1 MNAAP
6 CEPRVPAGG
15 GIPLA
20 VAITW
25 AVASALLLFADGPAQ
40 AGALPPVG
48 LAPYPRSSSAVLQ
61 RASDFGVNIVRM
73 PPRPNATAP
82 GTGTSA
88 LVPPPAI
95 VTPPMTPPV
104 PPPSNQPPAPQGR
117 LVKVTVK
124 LGAQPREP
132 EKGWLGVH
140 MDVLESPLALSLG
153 LPNANG
159 VLVLEAIASGP
170 AAQAGISLGDII
182 VGLNGGPV
190 TQVGELRQRLAAMAP
205 GRDVEV
211 ELWRVAQSGGDF
223 LQTLRRLGEGGN
235 AHVMFR
241 LGRLYANGIGVA
253 RDDIEAVRW
262 YRMGAS
268 AGNLNATG
276 ALAMALIEGRG
287 ATKDEQEGLHLL
299 RAAADGDNHEAQHL
313 LGVILGQGK
322 LVSKDTAE
330 AIRWLTKAAEA
341 GHVPSMLD
349 LAALHNSAEGGAAD
363 PVKAAFWYKRAAD
376 LGNSAGMVNL
386 GFMHQQG
393 KGVEHNDITAVALYR
408 RAAAEG
414 NSTGIHNLAA
424 MLDSGRGVP
433 RKDPEQAADLIL
445 RALEMRNEF
454 SYKQM
459 TQNSRAWSLE
469 FRRALQ
475 RKLQT
480 AGVYSGRIDGELRD
494 TTISAIN
501 AYINRTR

>member
-1 MNAAP
+1 MSRAP
-6 CEPRVPAGG
+6 CEPRSAAGG

-20 VAITW
+20 VAVTW
-25 AVASALLLFADGPAQ
+25 AVASAINLCANGPAQ
-40 AGALPPVG
+40 AGALSPLG
-48 LAPYPRSSSAVLQ
+48 LAPHGRASSAVVH
-61 RASDFGVNIVRM
+61 RASDFGISIVRM
-73 PPRPNATAP
+73 PPRPSATAP
-82 GTGTSA
+82 GTGASA
-88 LVPPPAI
+88 LTPPPAV
-95 VTPPMTPPV
+95 VTPPAPTPP
-104 PPPSNQPPAPQGR
+104 NQPPAPQGR
-117 LVKVTVK
+117 LVKLTVR

-132 EKGWLGVH
+132 EKGWLGVQ
-140 MDVLESPLALSLG
+140 MDALDLPLALSLG

-159 VLVLEAIASGP
+159 VLVLEAIAGGP
-170 AAQAGISLGDII
+170 AAQAGLGLGDII
-182 VGLNGGPV
+182 VGLSGGPV
-190 TQVGELRQRLAAMAP
+190 TQVGELRQRLAALTP

-211 ELWRVAQSGGDF
+211 ELWRIAETGGDF
-223 LQTLRRLGEGGN
+223 LQTLRRLAEGGN

-241 LGRLYANGIGVA
+241 LGRLYANGIGLA

-268 AGNLNATG
+268 AGNLNATT
-276 ALAMALIEGRG
+276 ALGVALIEGRG
-287 ATKDEQEGLHLL
+287 ATKDEQEGLRLL
-299 RAAADGDNHEAQHL
+299 RAAADKDNLDALHW

-322 LVSKDTAE
+322 LVSKDRTE
-330 AIRWLTKAAEA
+330 AIRLLSKAAEA
-341 GHVPSMLD
+341 GHVASMLD
-349 LAALHNSAEGGAAD
+349 LASLYNSAEGGAAD

-376 LGNSAGMVNL
+376 LGSSAGMVNL

-408 RAAAEG
+408 KAAAEG

-433 RKDPEQAADLIL
+433 RKDPEQAADLML

-459 TQNSRAWSLE
+459 TQNSRAWSAE

-475 RKLQT
+475 RRLQT

>member
-1 MNAAP
+1 
-6 CEPRVPAGG
+6 
-15 GIPLA
+15 
-20 VAITW
+20 
-25 AVASALLLFADGPAQ
+25 
-40 AGALPPVG
+40 
-48 LAPYPRSSSAVLQ
+48 
-61 RASDFGVNIVRM
+61 
-73 PPRPNATAP
+73 
-82 GTGTSA
+82 
-88 LVPPPAI
+88 
-95 VTPPMTPPV
+95 
-104 PPPSNQPPAPQGR
+104 
-117 LVKVTVK
+117 
-124 LGAQPREP
+124 
-132 EKGWLGVH
+132 
-140 MDVLESPLALSLG
+140 MDVLELPLALSLG
-153 LPNANG
+153 LSNANG

-170 AAQAGISLGDII
+170 AAQAGVGLGDII
-182 VGLNGGPV
+182 IGLNGRPV
-190 TQVGELRQRLAAMAP
+190 AQVGELRQRLAAMAP
-205 GRDVEV
+205 GTDADV
-211 ELWRVAQSGGDF
+211 ELWRIAEGGGDF

-235 AHVMFR
+235 AYVMFR

-253 RDDIEAVRW
+253 RDDVEAVRW

-268 AGNLNATG
+268 AGNLNATT
-276 ALAMALIEGRG
+276 ALALALIEGRG
-287 ATKDEQEGLHLL
+287 ATKDEQEGLRLL
-299 RAAADGDNHEAQHL
+299 RAAAEKDNHEALHR
-313 LGVILGQGK
+313 LGVILSQGK
-322 LVSKDTAE
+322 LAAKDTAE
-330 AIRWLTKAAEA
+330 ATRLLTRAAEA
-341 GHVPSMLD
+341 GHVSSMLD
-349 LAALHNSAEGGAAD
+349 LAALYNSAEAGAGD

-393 KGVEHNDITAVALYR
+393 KGVERNDITAVALYR

-433 RKDPEQAADLIL
+433 RKDPEQAAELML

-501 AYINRTR
+501 AYVNRTR

>member
-6 CEPRVPAGG
+6 CEPRLPAGG
-15 GIPLA
+15 GITLA
-20 VAITW
+20 VAVTC
-25 AVASALLLFADGPAQ
+25 AVGSAMLLLPDGPAR
-40 AGALPPVG
+40 AGTLPPAG
-48 LAPYPRSSSAVLQ
+48 RPPDNRAWGGVLQ
-61 RASDFGVNIVRM
+61 RASDAGINIVRM

-88 LVPPPAI
+88 LTPPPAI
-95 VTPPMTPPV
+95 VTPPV

-117 LVKVTVK
+117 LVKVTAK

-140 MDVLESPLALSLG
+140 MDGLELPLALALG
-153 LPNANG
+153 LPNADG
-159 VLVLEAIASGP
+159 VLVLEAIAGGP
-170 AAQAGISLGDII
+170 AAQAGIGLGDII

-190 TQVGELRQRLAAMAP
+190 TQVGDLRQRLAAMAP

-211 ELWRVAQSGGDF
+211 EVWRIAEGAGDF

-241 LGRLYANGIGVA
+241 LGRLYANGIGVG

-268 AGNLNATG
+268 AGNLNATA
-276 ALAMALIEGRG
+276 ALGMALIEGRG
-287 ATKDEQEGLHLL
+287 ATKDEQEGLRLL
-299 RAAADGDNHEAQHL
+299 RAAAAGDSHEAQHW

-330 AIRWLTKAAEA
+330 AMRLLTRAAEA
-341 GHVPSMLD
+341 GHVSSMLD
-349 LAALHNSAEGGAAD
+349 LASLYNTAEEGAAD
-363 PVKAAFWYKRAAD
+363 PVKAAFWYRRAAD

-414 NSTGIHNLAA
+414 NSTGVHNLAA
-424 MLDSGRGVP
+424 MLDSGRGVA

-454 SYKQM
+454 TYKQM
-459 TQNSRAWSLE
+459 TQNSRAWSLD

>member
-1 MNAAP
+1 MNCA
-6 CEPRVPAGG
+6 PRVP
-15 GIPLA
+15 GIPRA
-20 VAITW
+20 VAVSW
-25 AVASALLLFADGPAQ
+25 AVASAVLLFGDGPAQ
-40 AGALPPVG
+40 AGAAPPAG
-48 LAPYPRSSSAVLQ
+48 LAAHSRALSAVVH
-61 RASDFGVNIVRM
+61 RASDFGINIVRM
-73 PPRPNATAP
+73 PPRPIATAP

-88 LVPPPAI
+88 LTPPAM
-95 VTPPMTPPV
+95 VTPPV
-104 PPPSNQPPAPQGR
+104 PPPPNQPSAPQGR
-117 LVKVTVK
+117 LVKLTVR

-132 EKGWLGVH
+132 EKGWLGVQ
-140 MDVLESPLALSLG
+140 MDALELPLALSLG

-159 VLVLEAIASGP
+159 VLVLEAIAGSP
-170 AAQAGISLGDII
+170 AAQGGVGLGDII
-182 VGLNGGPV
+182 VSLSGRPV
-190 TQVGELRQRLAAMAP
+190 AQAGELRQRLAAMAP

-211 ELWRVAQSGGDF
+211 ELWRIGEGGGDF
-223 LQTLRRLGEGGN
+223 LQALRRLGEGGN
-235 AHVMFR
+235 AYVMFR

-253 RDDIEAVRW
+253 RDDTEAVRW

-268 AGNLNATG
+268 AGNLNATT

-287 ATKDEQEGLHLL
+287 ATKDEQEGLRLL
-299 RAAADGDNHEAQHL
+299 RGAAEGDNHEALHW

-322 LVSKDTAE
+322 LVSKDTGE
-330 AIRWLTKAAEA
+330 ATRLLTRAAEA

-349 LAALHNSAEGGAAD
+349 LASLYNSAEGGAAD
-363 PVKAAFWYKRAAD
+363 PAKAAFWYKRAAD
-376 LGNSAGMVNL
+376 LGSSAGMVNL

-408 RAAAEG
+408 KAAAEG

-501 AYINRTR
+501 AYMNRTR

>member
-25 AVASALLLFADGPAQ
+25 AVASAMLLFADGPAQ

-88 LVPPPAI
+88 LVPPPA
-95 VTPPMTPPV
+95 TPPV

-117 LVKVTVK
+117 LVKLTVK

-140 MDVLESPLALSLG
+140 MDVLELPLALSLG

-159 VLVLEAIASGP
+159 ALVLEAIASGP

-205 GRDVEV
+205 GRDVEA
-211 ELWRVAQSGGDF
+211 ELWRIAQSGGDF

-287 ATKDEQEGLHLL
+287 ATKDEQEGLRLL

-349 LAALHNSAEGGAAD
+349 LAALHNIAEGGAAD

-433 RKDPEQAADLIL
+433 RKDPEEAADLIL

>member
-6 CEPRVPAGG
+6 CERRLPAGG
-15 GIPLA
+15 GSPLA
-20 VAITW
+20 VTW
-25 AVASALLLFADGPAQ
+25 AVVIAIFLLGDGPARAGGVAPGGLATDSRASSALLH
-40 AGALPPVG
+40 
-48 LAPYPRSSSAVLQ
+48 
-61 RASDFGVNIVRM
+61 RASDFGIDIVRM
-73 PPRPNATAP
+73 PPRPNATVP
-82 GTGTSA
+82 STGTSA
-88 LVPPPAI
+88 STPPPTA
-95 VTPPMTPPV
+95 VTPPV
-104 PPPSNQPPAPQGR
+104 PPPPNQPPAPQGR
-117 LVKVTVK
+117 LVKLTVR

-132 EKGWLGVH
+132 EKGWLGVQ
-140 MDVLESPLALSLG
+140 MDVLELPLALSLG

-170 AAQAGISLGDII
+170 AAQAGVGLGDII
-182 VGLNGGPV
+182 IGLNGRPV
-190 TQVGELRQRLAAMAP
+190 AQVGELRQRLAAMAP
-205 GRDVEV
+205 GTDADV
-211 ELWRVAQSGGDF
+211 ELWRIAEGGGDF
-223 LQTLRRLGEGGN
+223 LQTLRRLGESGN
-235 AHVMFR
+235 AYVMFR

-253 RDDIEAVRW
+253 RDDVEAVRW

-268 AGNLNATG
+268 AGNLNATT
-276 ALAMALIEGRG
+276 ALALALIEGRG
-287 ATKDEQEGLHLL
+287 ATKDEQEGLRLL
-299 RAAADGDNHEAQHL
+299 RAAAEKDNHEALHR
-313 LGVILGQGK
+313 LGVILSQGK
-322 LVSKDTAE
+322 LVAKDTAE
-330 AIRWLTKAAEA
+330 ATRLLTRAAEA

-349 LAALHNSAEGGAAD
+349 LAALYNSAEAGAGD

-393 KGVEHNDITAVALYR
+393 KGVERNDITAVALYR

-433 RKDPEQAADLIL
+433 RKDPEQAAELML

-459 TQNSRAWSLE
+459 TQNARAWSLE

-501 AYINRTR
+501 AYLNRTR

>member
-1 MNAAP
+1 MNRALR
-6 CEPRVPAGG
+6 EPRLPAGG

-20 VAITW
+20 VAVTC
-25 AVASALLLFADGPAQ
+25 AVASALLLFADGPVQ
-40 AGALPPVG
+40 AGALPPAG
-48 LAPYPRSSSAVLQ
+48 RALYSRALSSVLQ
-61 RASDFGVNIVRM
+61 RASDSGINIVRM
-73 PPRPNATAP
+73 PPRPDAAAP

-88 LVPPPAI
+88 LTPPPAI
-95 VTPPMTPPV
+95 VTPPV

-124 LGAQPREP
+124 LGTQPREP

-140 MDVLESPLALSLG
+140 MDVLELPLALSLG

-170 AAQAGISLGDII
+170 AAQAGIGLGDII

-205 GRDVEV
+205 GRDMEV
-211 ELWRVAQSGGDF
+211 ELWRIAEGGDDF

-235 AHVMFR
+235 AYVMFR

-268 AGNLNATG
+268 AGSLNATA

-287 ATKDEQEGLHLL
+287 ATKDEQEGLRLL
-299 RAAADGDNHEAQHL
+299 RAAAEGDNHEAQHW

-322 LVSKDTAE
+322 LVSKDTVE
-330 AIRWLTKAAEA
+330 AIRLLTRAAEA

-349 LAALHNSAEGGAAD
+349 LASLYNTAEGGAAD
-363 PVKAAFWYKRAAD
+363 PVKAAFWYRRAAD

-393 KGVEHNDITAVALYR
+393 KGVEHNDITAVSLYR

-424 MLDSGRGVP
+424 MLDSGRGVQ

-454 SYKQM
+454 TYRQM

-494 TTISAIN
+494 TTIS
-501 AYINRTR
+501 

>member
-6 CEPRVPAGG
+6 CEPRLPAGS

-20 VAITW
+20 VAVSW
-25 AVASALLLFADGPAQ
+25 AVASAVLLFGNGPAR
-40 AGALPPVG
+40 AGALPPAG
-48 LAPYPRSSSAVLQ
+48 LAPHSRALGAVLH
-61 RASDFGVNIVRM
+61 RASDFGINIVRM

-88 LVPPPAI
+88 LAPPPQI
-95 VTPPMTPPV
+95 VTPPV
-104 PPPSNQPPAPQGR
+104 PPPPNQPPAPQGR
-117 LVKVTVK
+117 LVKLTVR

-132 EKGWLGVH
+132 EKGWLGVQ
-140 MDVLESPLALSLG
+140 MDGLELPLALSLG

-159 VLVLEAIASGP
+159 VLVLEAVASGP
-170 AAQAGISLGDII
+170 AAQAGVGLGDII
-182 VGLNGGPV
+182 VGLNGRPV
-190 TQVGELRQRLAAMAP
+190 TQMGELRQRLAAMAP
-205 GRDVEV
+205 GSDVEL
-211 ELWRVAQSGGDF
+211 ELWRIAEGDDF

-235 AHVMFR
+235 AYVMFR

-268 AGNLNATG
+268 AGNLNATT

-287 ATKDEQEGLHLL
+287 ATKDEREGLRLL
-299 RAAADGDNHEAQHL
+299 RAAAEKDNHEALHW

-322 LVSKDTAE
+322 LLSKDTTE
-330 AIRWLTKAAEA
+330 AIRLLTRAAEA

-349 LAALHNSAEGGAAD
+349 LASLYNSAEGGAAD

-494 TTISAIN
+494 TTITAIN

>member
-6 CEPRVPAGG
+6 CEPRLPVGG

-20 VAITW
+20 VAVTW
-25 AVASALLLFADGPAQ
+25 ALVSPILLLAHGPAQ
-40 AGALPPVG
+40 AAALRS
-48 LAPYPRSSSAVLQ
+48 LAPHARPANALLNRT
-61 RASDFGVNIVRM
+61 SDFGINIVRM
-73 PPRPNATAP
+73 PPRPSATAP

-88 LVPPPAI
+88 LTPPPPHAV
-95 VTPPMTPPV
+95 VTPP
-104 PPPSNQPPAPQGR
+104 PPSQPSAPQGR
-117 LVKVTVK
+117 LVKLTVR

-132 EKGWLGVH
+132 EKGWLGVQ
-140 MDVLESPLALSLG
+140 MDALELPLALSLG
-153 LPNANG
+153 LPNENG
-159 VLVLEAIASGP
+159 VLVLEAIAGGP
-170 AAQAGISLGDII
+170 AAQAGVGLGDII
-182 VGLNGGPV
+182 LDLNGRPV
-190 TQVGELRQRLAAMAP
+190 TQVGEFRQRLAAMAP

-211 ELWRVAQSGGDF
+211 ELWRTTESGGDF
-223 LQTLRRLGEGGN
+223 LQTLRRLSEGGN
-235 AHVMFR
+235 AYVMFR
-241 LGRLYANGIGVA
+241 LGRLYASGIGVA

-268 AGNLNATG
+268 AGNLNATA
-276 ALAMALIEGRG
+276 ALGMALIEGRG
-287 ATKDEQEGLHLL
+287 ATKDEQEGLRLL
-299 RAAADGDNHEAQHL
+299 RAAAEKDNHEALHW

-322 LVSKDTAE
+322 LVSKDTPE
-330 AIRWLTKAAEA
+330 AIRLLTRAAEA

-349 LAALHNSAEGGAAD
+349 LASAYNSAEGGAGD

-433 RKDPEQAADLIL
+433 RKDPEQAADLML

-475 RKLQT
+475 RKLQS

-494 TTISAIN
+494 TTITAIN